1 MILRR
6 KGLWTNLGETKLMK
20 QPLALPD
27 TKLDIVLLKDKVRQR
42 WSIPNIVTI

>member
-20 QPLALPD
+20 QPLALAD
-27 TKLDIVLLKDKVRQR
+27 TQLNRVLLKDKV
-42 WSIPNIVTI
+42 